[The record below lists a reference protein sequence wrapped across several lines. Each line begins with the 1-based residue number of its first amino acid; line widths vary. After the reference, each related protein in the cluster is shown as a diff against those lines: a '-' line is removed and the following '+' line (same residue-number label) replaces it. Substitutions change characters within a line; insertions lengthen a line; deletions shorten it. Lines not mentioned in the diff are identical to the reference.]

1 MSRQFSLRCAVLPRP
16 TMHITV
22 QTRPFE
28 IHNKSNQSSLGIR
41 AVVGANRR
49 KLAYPNFI
57 LCTGISQLIGGS
69 QRRWARE
76 HTGDDFS
83 TLDGNSVSFAPV
95 IPEFRRIVCVLKREN
110 YAIVRITLRYN
121 KAWSYVVHR
130 LLPVFTCGIFINF
143 KDGLR

>member
-1 MSRQFSLRCAVLPRP
+1 
-16 TMHITV
+16 MHITV

-28 IHNKSNQSSLGIR
+28 IHNKSNQSSLGVR

-57 LCTGISQLIGGS
+57 LCTGIPQMIGES

-76 HTGDDFS
+76 HTGDDFF
-83 TLDGNSVSFAPV
+83 TLDGNSVSVGPV
-95 IPEFRRIVCVLKREN
+95 TPEFGRLVCVLKMEN

-121 KAWSYVVHR
+121 KAWSHVVYR
-130 LLPVFTCGIFINF
+130 LLPVFTCGILINF